1 MKLIFKCIY
10 CNEINYLPYKHT
22 DRGNL
27 RAEFGQVIS
36 RNCSKCGEHCIV
48 GINEIKARESKL
60 NGVILI
66 GGFISA
72 VLLSLF
78 AFYRYRESDF
88 NIALLIAGS
97 LLVIPILFS
106 IVYSYSEQNSVRL
119 FNRYYV

>member
-1 MKLIFKCIY
+1 MKLIFRCIY
-10 CNEINYLPYKHT
+10 CSNINYLPYKHT
-22 DRGNL
+22 DRGKL
-27 RAEFGQVIS
+27 RNEFGQVIS

-60 NGVILI
+60 KGTIFI
-66 GGFISA
+66 AGFISGI
-72 VLLSLF
+72 LLSIF
-78 AFYRYRESDF
+78 VFYRYKDSDF
-88 NIALLIAGS
+88 NIAVLVAGS